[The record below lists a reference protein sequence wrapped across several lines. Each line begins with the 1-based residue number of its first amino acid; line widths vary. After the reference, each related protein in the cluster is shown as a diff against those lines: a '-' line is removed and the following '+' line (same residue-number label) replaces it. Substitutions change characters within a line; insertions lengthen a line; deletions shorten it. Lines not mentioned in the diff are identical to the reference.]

1 MKLGKENIFLLIF
14 KYENE
19 GCETNKYFWYFWI
32 KGCSGSEVLLE
43 MIFNGY
49 HSFLNIFGEFN
60 ALIS

>member
-1 MKLGKENIFLLIF
+1 MQNKQIFLVFLI
-14 KYENE
+14 KE
-19 GCETNKYFWYFWI
+19 
-32 KGCSGSEVLLE
+32 CSGSEVLLE